1 MASALQIDLNSGSV
15 ASILPAQGQRINER
29 GGTIARRR
37 YQTGQLLLKERGEE
51 RFWIGRWR
59 EDVIEEGRTRRIRKT
74 EVLGS
79 LRQFPTKKLA
89 RRELARR
96 LARINDPTYRPSIVV
111 TFGEFL
117 DRWQQKELVNLKP
130 STATT
135 IRSQIRRHLVPLLGD
150 VQLSELTA
158 ERIQG
163 AIAHL
168 TRTHSP
174 KTLRNLRATLQI
186 AWRSAQAWGYVSH
199 NAIAGV
205 RVPRRGR
212 VERFFFSLEE
222 VRKILAGAREPERTI
237 YWLAAE
243 TGMRAGE
250 LAGLRWA
257 DVDLETLMVRVVQS
271 AWRGTL
277 QLPKTACAVRTF
289 ALSRQLASHLQTFKT
304 SWRLNSGDLLFAT
317 RNGKPADM
325 NLLVKRKLHP
335 LLTALGIRVPAGT
348 GLHAFR
354 HTNSSLMDRLQVPL
368 KVRQERLGHSD
379 PRLTL
384 GVYTHVTSEDDVRV
398 ASKLGE
404 LLGPAEI
411 LDSVGPSAQKELASP
426 DREIGQGQWVQ

>member
-1 MASALQIDLNSGSV
+1 MASAPQFDLQPE
-15 ASILPAQGQRINER
+15 PATTMLHGQGQRFNER

-37 YQTGQLLLKERGEE
+37 YQTGQLLLKQRGEE
-51 RFWIGRWR
+51 RFWVGRWR
-59 EDVIEEGRTRRIRKT
+59 EDVIEEGGTRRIRKT

-96 LARINDPTYRPSIVV
+96 LTRINDPNYRPSIAV

-117 DRWQQKELVNLKP
+117 ERWQQKELVNLKP

-150 VQLSELTA
+150 VQLGELTV

-168 TRTHSP
+168 ARTHSP

-186 AWRSAQAWGYVSH
+186 AWRSAQAWGYASH

-212 VERFFFSLEE
+212 IERFFFSLEE
-222 VRKILAGAREPERTI
+222 VRKILAGAREPEHTV

-257 DVDLETLMVRVVQS
+257 DVDLEGLMVRVVQS
-271 AWRGTL
+271 AWRGKL
-277 QLPKTACAVRTF
+277 QQPKTACAVRTF

-304 SWRLNSGDLLFAT
+304 SWRLNPGDLLFAT
-317 RNGKPADM
+317 RSGKPADM

-335 LLTALGIRVPAGT
+335 LLAGLGIRVPAGT

-384 GVYTHVTSEDDVRV
+384 GVYTHVASEDDSRV
-398 ASKLGE
+398 AFQLGE
-404 LLGPAEI
+404 LLGPAGI
-411 LDSVGPSAQKELASP
+411 LDSVGPNAQKAQASP
-426 DREIGQGQWVQ
+426 DPKIRQGPWVQ